1 MTAARMSTST
11 RELIES
17 HMNGYILDNQQE
29 IKRAKNL
36 ICSADSP
43 LSTEQIEQLAVTN
56 ARANAAYFVLQS
68 ISGDP
73 ADAQPMLRR
82 LIENAMVNDVHKA
95 FLVTCL
101 EAQNLLNEG

>member
-1 MTAARMSTST
+1 MTAATMSTAT

-36 ICSADSP
+36 ICSSESP
-43 LSTEQIEQLAVTN
+43 LSNEQIEQLAVTN
-56 ARANAAYFVLQS
+56 ARANAAYFVLET
-68 ISGDP
+68 ISADP
-73 ADAQPMLRR
+73 ADAPALLRH

>member
-1 MTAARMSTST
+1 MTAVRMSTAT

-43 LSTEQIEQLAVTN
+43 LSNEQIEQLAVTN
-56 ARANAAYFVLQS
+56 ARANAAYFVMQS
-68 ISGDP
+68 IAEDEM
-73 ADAQPMLRR
+73 AHIRLRH
-82 LIENAMVNDVHKA
+82 LIENAMTNEVHKA